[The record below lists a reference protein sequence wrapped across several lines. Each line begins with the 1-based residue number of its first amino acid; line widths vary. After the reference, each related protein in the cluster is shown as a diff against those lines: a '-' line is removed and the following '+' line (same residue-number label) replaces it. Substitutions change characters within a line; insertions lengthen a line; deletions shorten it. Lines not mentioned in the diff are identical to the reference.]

1 MALGD
6 DRMMSRALPI
16 IAAYL
21 ASLLMALHVPT
32 AAASHTPKGD
42 AGKMPDY
49 AALALGGDGIAQDT
63 LSLAVAAATELLG
76 VPCDYETVCC
86 LTANAFSPAIDPNED
101 CASWWHVD
109 AGLADRCIETAARA
123 LGLSVRPV
131 TAPPKDGMPGLATAV
146 RAAMDQGCVVVTTGG
161 WDTGPARVDGEWR
174 AVGPHGFV
182 PWGWAG
188 IVTDADPESGT
199 ITGVHPSGHGD
210 NAIVRSAAMWALSAG
225 AARLSPQRADI
236 LCVAQAIA
244 RIKGSGPFASG
255 PDGVYGL
262 DAMELWT
269 RQMETV
275 PGFCE
280 PCGRGQ
286 RRGWT
291 DAADNS
297 RALAARSQVAAGFLR
312 SCSERAPT
320 PAREHLEAAS
330 QRYLAV
336 AALLKPTYG
345 ADGPESYRNLIG
357 DLERQ
362 RAHSARVLRP
372 ALETLEAAAGHLEAA
387 LEQMLPA
394 EASVADVPAGRG
406 DGNEFVRGLEVLLGH
421 AGHRTEYHTL
431 MGDLGLAFVVQA
443 SGEGPFIEGALDVG
457 WWPLDPV
464 CIPTYLDFA
473 GRAVGRRLYY
483 SGGTGEYEAGVPETP
498 PAWVRVSLATGR
510 PALANHGSWKVVTA
524 MDRET
529 PALLGFCPRG
539 TDNKSGR
546 LDAPVWA
553 SAFVGG
559 PVAPLV
565 REAADHEALRHA
577 LCLVRDEV
585 PLPGGYVTGQT
596 AFSLWVR
603 ALGDMEHLG
612 QARWHAN
619 MASHLSINRT
629 SAVEYLTAMARRQ
642 PAAVSIHLQTAAGL
656 YRKVLAELR
665 LADLTDVALKSR
677 SGREGLAQLVE
688 RVGQLEV
695 EAAHELECAVEQM
708 DRLGAQ

>member
-1 MALGD
+1 MT
-6 DRMMSRALPI
+6 SRALSI
-16 IAAYL
+16 TAACL
-21 ASLLMALHVPT
+21 APLLMALHGPT
-32 AAASHTPKGD
+32 AAAPHTPKGD

-63 LSLAVAAATELLG
+63 LSLAVAAAAAVRG
-76 VPCDYETVCC
+76 VQCEYETVCC
-86 LTANAFSPAIDPNED
+86 LMANAFSPAIDPKED
-101 CASWWHVD
+101 CTSWWHVD
-109 AGLADRCIETAARA
+109 AGLADRCLETAARA

-131 TAPPKDGMPGLATAV
+131 VAPPKDGMPGLAAAV

-161 WDTGPARVDGEWR
+161 WDTGMAQVDGQWR
-174 AVGPHGFV
+174 AVGRHGFV

-188 IVTDADPESGT
+188 IVTDADPHTGT
-199 ITGVHPSGHGD
+199 IAGAHPNGHGD
-210 NAIVRSAAMWALSAG
+210 NAIVRPAAMWALSAG
-225 AARLSPQRADI
+225 AARLQPQSADI

-244 RIKGSGPFASG
+244 RIRGSGPFASG

-262 DAMELWT
+262 EAMELWT

-280 PCGRGQ
+280 PCSRGQ
-286 RRGWT
+286 ERGWT

-297 RALAARSQVAAGFLR
+297 RALATRSQVAAGFLR
-312 SCSERAPT
+312 SCSERSPAA
-320 PAREHLEAAS
+320 AREHLETAS
-330 QRYLAV
+330 ERYLAV

-345 ADGPESYRNLIG
+345 VDGPESYRNLIG

-362 RAHSARVLRP
+362 RAHAARVLRP
-372 ALETLEAAAGHLEAA
+372 ALQAVEAAAKHLEAA
-387 LEQMLPA
+387 LEQMLPPQ
-394 EASVADVPAGRG
+394 ASVADVPAGRG

-443 SGEGPFIEGALDVG
+443 TSEGPFIEGAPDVG

-483 SGGTGEYEAGVPETP
+483 SGGTAEYEAGAPETP
-498 PAWVRVSLATGR
+498 PAWLRVSLATGR

-539 TDNKSGR
+539 SDNRPRR
-546 LDAPVWA
+546 LDSPAWA
-553 SAFVGG
+553 CAFVGG
-559 PVAPLV
+559 PVAPPA
-565 REAADHEALRHA
+565 RETADHEALRHA
-577 LCLVRDEV
+577 LSLVRDGV
-585 PLPGGYVTGQT
+585 PLPRGYVTGPE
-596 AFSLWVR
+596 ALALWTQ
-603 ALGDMEHLG
+603 ALVDMEHLG

-665 LADLTDVALKSR
+665 LADLTDAALKSR

-688 RVGQLEV
+688 RVAQLEAD
-695 EAAHELECAVEQM
+695 AAHELECAVDQM
-708 DRLGAQ
+708 GRLGVP